1 MSEECDVLI
10 CGSGSAGL
18 CAAVWLARAGIN
30 FKILERREGMLKQGQ
45 ADGVQVRT
53 VEILEHLG
61 LSEDVLKEAC
71 HVLEL
76 AFWSPDGN
84 GGIRR
89 SHLEPDTE
97 PGLSHLPH
105 VILSQARINEFLIQD
120 IVKSSGQ
127 SHIRYN
133 NEIYEV
139 VVDSEA
145 AQDPNAH
152 CVTVKSMEN
161 GVERTYRAKY
171 ALGCDGAHSA
181 VRKSLGFKM
190 IGDSTDV
197 VWAVMDV
204 YPRTDF
210 PDIRKK
216 CVLQSDAGNLLIIPR
231 EGDEKVRF
239 YMEMPVTTTA
249 EVTPEKV
256 KERLDCIFKPYQV
269 EIAETSW
276 FSAYSIGQRLADH
289 FTKDHRVFLTG
300 DACHTHS
307 PKAGQG
313 MNVSLQDGY
322 NIGWK
327 LSAVLRGQA
336 HPSIL
341 ETYVSERHHTAKDLI
356 DFDRQFA
363 KMFSSSYRKAHG
375 YSTKDFQEY
384 FIKSGR
390 YTAGLAIQYKP
401 SILVK
406 TGEHDDL
413 ACGISP
419 GMRFPSAQV
428 VRFSDAKAMPLSQT
442 LEADSRWSLAIFP
455 GDIAQKHAEQR
466 LVKLAKSLEVVLRR
480 FDEPQKEMNSFL
492 NPILVL
498 KSDRK
503 SLNDKKIPKLF
514 TPYAGKWRVK
524 CLQNIFVDDES
535 YHAGHGQAYARYG
548 VDPEV
553 GAMVLIRPDQYVSEI
568 YALENTK
575 AITTFFEPF
584 LVRMTNGTHKTGT
597 SYNVEDVVLM

>member
-18 CAAVWLARAGIN
+18 CAAVWLARCGIN
-30 FKILERREGMLKQGQ
+30 FKILERREGLLKQGQ

-61 LSEDVLKEAC
+61 LSEDVLKEAY

-76 AFWSPDGN
+76 AFWSPDET

-105 VILSQARINEFLIQD
+105 VILNQARINELLIQD
-120 IVKSSGQ
+120 IIYSSGE
-127 SHIRYN
+127 SHIRYGSDICDVIVN
-133 NEIYEV
+133 
-139 VVDSEA
+139 SEA
-145 AQDPNAH
+145 ARDPNAH
-152 CVTVKSMEN
+152 CVTVKSIEN

-197 VWAVMDV
+197 VWAVMDI

-216 CVLQSDAGNLLIIPR
+216 CVLQSDAGNLVIIPR

-239 YMEMPVTTTA
+239 YMEMPLATPG

-256 KERLDCIFKPYQV
+256 KERLDGIFKPYQV

-289 FTKDHRVFLTG
+289 FTKDNRVFLTG

-327 LSAVLRGQA
+327 LAAVLRGQA
-336 HPSIL
+336 QPSIL
-341 ETYVSERHHTAKDLI
+341 ETYVSERHQTAKDLI

-363 KMFSSSYRKAHG
+363 KMFSSSYRREHG

-390 YTAGLAIQYKP
+390 YTAGLATQYKP
-401 SILVK
+401 SMLV
-406 TGEHDDL
+406 GASGCDDL
-413 ACGISP
+413 ARGMKV
-419 GMRFPSAQV
+419 GMRFSSAQV
-428 VRFSDAKAMPLSQT
+428 VRFSDARAMQLSQA
-442 LEADSRWSLAIFP
+442 LHADSRWSLIIFA
-455 GDIAQKHAEQR
+455 GDVAQRRSEER
-466 LVKLAKSLEVVLRR
+466 LYK
-480 FDEPQKEMNSFL
+480 
-492 NPILVL
+492 
-498 KSDRK
+498 
-503 SLNDKKIPKLF
+503 
-514 TPYAGKWRVK
+514 
-524 CLQNIFVDDES
+524 NIFVDDIS
-535 YHAGHGQAYARYG
+535 YHAGHGEAYAKYG

-553 GAMVLIRPDQYVSEI
+553 GAMILVRPDQCESHPIHAGAFAKRTILDVSGI
-568 YALENTK
+568 YALENTE
-575 AITTFFEPF
+575 AISNFFESF
-584 LVRMTNGTHKTGT
+584 FVCKTNGFH
-597 SYNVEDVVLM
+597 

>member
-1 MSEECDVLI
+1 MSEEYDVLI

-18 CAAVWLARAGIN
+18 CAAVWLARCGIN
-30 FKILERREGMLKQGQ
+30 FKILERRGGPLEQGQ

-61 LSEDVLKEAC
+61 LSEDVLKEAY

-76 AFWSPDGN
+76 AFWSPETTGGGGG
-84 GGIRR
+84 GGIHR

-105 VILSQARINEFLIQD
+105 VILNQARINEFLIRD
-120 IVKSSGQ
+120 IVKSSGA
-127 SHIRYN
+127 SHIRYGS
-133 NEIYEV
+133 EIREV
-139 VVDSEA
+139 TVDSEA
-145 AQDPNAH
+145 ARDPDAH
-152 CVTVKSMEN
+152 CVTVKSIED

-216 CVLQSDAGNLLIIPR
+216 CVVQSDAGNLVIIPR

-239 YMEMPVTTTA
+239 YMEMPVA
-249 EVTPEKV
+249 AAPGEVTPERV
-256 KERLDCIFKPYQV
+256 KGRLDAIFRPYRV
-269 EIAETSW
+269 DIAETSW
-276 FSAYSIGQRLADH
+276 FSAYSIGQRLADR
-289 FTKDHRVFLTG
+289 FTRDHRVFLTG

-322 NIGWK
+322 NVGWK
-327 LSAVLRGQA
+327 LAAVLRGRA
-336 HPSIL
+336 RPSVL
-341 ETYVSERHHTAKDLI
+341 ETYVSERRRTAGDLI

-363 KMFSSSYRKAHG
+363 RMFSSAYRKEHG
-375 YSTKDFQEY
+375 YSTEDFQEY

-390 YTAGLAIQYKP
+390 YTAGLATRYEP
-401 SILVK
+401 SMLVR
-406 TGEHDDL
+406 TGADDDL
-413 ACGISP
+413 ARGVKP

-428 VRFSDAKAMPLSQT
+428 VRFSDAKAMQLSRAIH
-442 LEADSRWSLAIFP
+442 ADSRWYLVIFP
-455 GDIAQKHAEQR
+455 GDAAQLRSNER
-466 LVKLAKSLEVVLRR
+466 LHKLADNLEIILKWVTASGT
-480 FDEPQKEMNSFL
+480 DINSFL
-492 NPILVL
+492 TPLLVL

-503 SLNDKKIPKLF
+503 TLDDKMIPSIF
-514 TPYAGKWRVK
+514 TPHTGKWKVK

-535 YHAGHGQAYARYG
+535 YHAGRGEAYAKYG
-548 VDPEV
+548 VDPDA
-553 GAMVLIRPDQYVSEI
+553 GAMVLVRPDQYVAAV
-568 YALENTK
+568 YALENT
-575 AITTFFEPF
+575 ESLRNF
-584 LVRMTNGTHKTGT
+584 LESFTPGLSNGVHE
-597 SYNVEDVVLM
+597 SA

>member
-10 CGSGSAGL
+10 CGSSSAGL

-30 FKILERREGMLKQGQ
+30 FRILERREGMLKQGQ

-53 VEILEHLG
+53 VEIMEHLG
-61 LSEDVLKEAC
+61 LSEDVLKEAY

-76 AFWSPDGN
+76 AFWSADGN

-105 VILSQARINEFLIQD
+105 VILNQARINEFLIQD
-120 IVKSSGQ
+120 IIKSSGE
-127 SHIRYN
+127 SPIRYSN
-133 NEIYEV
+133 DVYQV
-139 VVDSEA
+139 VVDGEA

-204 YPRTDF
+204 FPRTEF

-216 CVLQSDAGNLLIIPR
+216 CVLQSDAGNLVIIPR

-239 YMEMPVTTTA
+239 YLEMPVTTPA

-256 KERLDCIFKPYQV
+256 KERLDRIFKPYQV
-269 EIAETSW
+269 ELAETSW

-289 FTKDHRVFLTG
+289 FTQDHRVFLTG

-327 LSAVLRGQA
+327 LAAVLRGQA
-336 HPSIL
+336 YPSIL
-341 ETYVSERHHTAKDLI
+341 ETYVSERHQTAKDLI

-363 KMFSSSYRKAHG
+363 RMFSSSYRKEHG
-375 YSTKDFQEY
+375 YSTQDFQEY

-390 YTAGLAIQYKP
+390 YTAGLATQYKL
-401 SILVK
+401 SMLVK
-406 TGEHDDL
+406 PGEHDDL
-413 ACGISP
+413 ARGLSA

-428 VRFSDAKAMPLSQT
+428 VRFSDAKAMQLSKT
-442 LEADSRWSLAIFP
+442 LQADSRWSLVIFP
-455 GDIAQKHAEQR
+455 GDIAQHHAEQR
-466 LVKLAKSLEVVLRR
+466 LIKLASNLEVLLRR
-480 FDEPQKEMNSFL
+480 FTDTQRETNGFL
-492 NPILVL
+492 NPILVS

-503 SLNDKKIPKLF
+503 RLDDKKIPKLF
-514 TPYAGKWRVK
+514 MPYTGKWGVK

-535 YHAGHGQAYARYG
+535 YHAGHGQAYAKYG
-548 VDPEV
+548 VDPEA
-553 GAMVLIRPDQYVSEI
+553 GAMVLIRPDQYISGI
-568 YALENTK
+568 YALESTD
-575 AITTFFEPF
+575 AITTFFESF
-584 LVRMTNGTHKTGT
+584 LVRTTNGLH
-597 SYNVEDVVLM
+597 

>member
-10 CGSGSAGL
+10 CGSSSAGL

-30 FKILERREGMLKQGQ
+30 FRILERREGMLKQGQ

-53 VEILEHLG
+53 VEIMEHLG
-61 LSEDVLKEAC
+61 LSEDVLKEAY

-76 AFWSPDGN
+76 AFWSADGN

-105 VILSQARINEFLIQD
+105 VILNQARINEFLIQD
-120 IVKSSGQ
+120 IIKSSGE
-127 SHIRYN
+127 SPIRYSN
-133 NEIYEV
+133 DVYQV
-139 VVDSEA
+139 VVDGEA

-171 ALGCDGAHSA
+171 AL
-181 VRKSLGFKM
+181 
-190 IGDSTDV
+190 
-197 VWAVMDV
+197 
-204 YPRTDF
+204 
-210 PDIRKK
+210 
-216 CVLQSDAGNLLIIPR
+216 SDAGNLVIIPR

-239 YMEMPVTTTA
+239 YLEMPVTTPA

-256 KERLDCIFKPYQV
+256 KERLDRIFKPYQV
-269 EIAETSW
+269 ELAETSW

-289 FTKDHRVFLTG
+289 FTQDHRVFLTG

-327 LSAVLRGQA
+327 LAAVLRGQA
-336 HPSIL
+336 YPSIL
-341 ETYVSERHHTAKDLI
+341 ETYVSERHQTAKDLI

-363 KMFSSSYRKAHG
+363 RMFSSSYRKEHG
-375 YSTKDFQEY
+375 YSTQDFQEY

-390 YTAGLAIQYKP
+390 YTAGLATQYKL
-401 SILVK
+401 SMLVK
-406 TGEHDDL
+406 PGEHDDL
-413 ACGISP
+413 ARGLSA

-428 VRFSDAKAMPLSQT
+428 VRFSDAKAMQLSKT
-442 LEADSRWSLAIFP
+442 LQADSRWSLVIFP
-455 GDIAQKHAEQR
+455 GDIAQHHAEQR
-466 LVKLAKSLEVVLRR
+466 LIKLASNLEVLLRR
-480 FDEPQKEMNSFL
+480 FTDTQRETNGFL
-492 NPILVL
+492 NPILVS

-503 SLNDKKIPKLF
+503 RLDDKKIPKLF
-514 TPYAGKWRVK
+514 MPYTGKWGVK
-524 CLQNIFVDDES
+524 CDIPSSPCHQVAQVQTAYFYLEIGLQNIFVDDES
-535 YHAGHGQAYARYG
+535 YHAGHGQAYAKYG
-548 VDPEV
+548 VDPEA
-553 GAMVLIRPDQYVSEI
+553 GAMVLIRPDQYISGI
-568 YALENTK
+568 YALESTD
-575 AITTFFEPF
+575 AITTFFESF
-584 LVRMTNGTHKTGT
+584 LVRTTNGLH
-597 SYNVEDVVLM
+597 

>member
-18 CAAVWLARAGIN
+18 CSAVWLARCGIN
-30 FKILERREGMLKQGQ
+30 FKILERREGLLKQGQ

-61 LSEDVLKEAC
+61 LSEDVLKEAY

-76 AFWSPDGN
+76 AFWSPDEN

-105 VILSQARINEFLIQD
+105 VILNQARINELLIQD
-120 IVKSSGQ
+120 IVNSSGE
-127 SHIRYN
+127 SHIRYGSD
-133 NEIYEV
+133 IQEV
-139 VVDSEA
+139 IVDSEA
-145 AQDPNAH
+145 ARNPEAH
-152 CVTVKSMEN
+152 CVAVKSIEN
-161 GVERTYRAKY
+161 GIERTYRAKY

-197 VWAVMDV
+197 VWAVMDI
-204 YPRTDF
+204 YPKTDF

-216 CVLQSDAGNLLIIPR
+216 CVLQSDAGNLVIIPR

-239 YMEMPVTTTA
+239 YMEMPVA
-249 EVTPEKV
+249 KPSEVTPEKV
-256 KERLDCIFKPYQV
+256 KERLNGIFKPYQV
-269 EIAETSW
+269 EITETSW

-289 FTKDHRVFLTG
+289 FTKDNRVFLTG

-327 LSAVLRGQA
+327 LAAVLQGQA
-336 HPSIL
+336 QPSIL
-341 ETYVSERHHTAKDLI
+341 ETYVSERHQTAKDLI

-363 KMFSSSYRKAHG
+363 RMFSSSYRREHG
-375 YSTKDFQEY
+375 YSTKDFQDY

-390 YTAGLAIQYKP
+390 YTAGLATQYKP
-401 SILVK
+401 SMLVRDI
-406 TGEHDDL
+406 GCDDL
-413 ACGISP
+413 AR
-419 GMRFPSAQV
+419 GMKAGVRFPSAQV
-428 VRFSDAKAMPLSQT
+428 VRFSDARAMQLSQA
-442 LEADSRWSLAIFP
+442 LHADSRWSLIIFA
-455 GDIAQKHAEQR
+455 GDVTRRCSEER
-466 LVKLAKSLEVVLRR
+466 LDKLANNLEVILRQ
-480 FDEPQKEMNSFL
+480 FTESHEDTTSFL
-492 NPILVL
+492 NLILVL

-503 SLNDKKIPKLF
+503 NLDDKKIPNLF
-514 TPYAGKWRVK
+514 MPYTGKWGVK
-524 CLQNIFVDDES
+524 CLQNIFVDDIS
-535 YHAGHGQAYARYG
+535 YHAGHGEAYAKYG

-553 GAMVLIRPDQYVSEI
+553 GAMILVRPDQYVSEI
-568 YALENTK
+568 CALENTETIK
-575 AITTFFEPF
+575 KFFQSF
-584 LVRMTNGTHKTGT
+584 FMGKTNSFH
-597 SYNVEDVVLM
+597 

>member
-1 MSEECDVLI
+1 MSEEYDVLI

-18 CAAVWLARAGIN
+18 CAAVWLARCGIN

-61 LSEDVLKEAC
+61 LSEDVLKEAY

-105 VILSQARINEFLIQD
+105 VILNQARINELLIQD
-120 IVKSSGQ
+120 IVKSSGE
-127 SHIRYN
+127 SHIQYGSDIR
-133 NEIYEV
+133 EV
-139 VVDSEA
+139 IVNSEA
-145 AQDPNAH
+145 AQDHGAH
-152 CVTVKSMEN
+152 CVTVKSTEN

-216 CVLQSDAGNLLIIPR
+216 CVLQSDAGNLVIIPR

-239 YMEMPVTTTA
+239 YMEMPVTTPG

-256 KERLDCIFKPYQV
+256 KERLDKIFKPYNV

-276 FSAYSIGQRLADH
+276 FSAYSIGQRLADY

-327 LSAVLRGQA
+327 LAAVLRGQA
-336 HPSIL
+336 QPSIL
-341 ETYVSERHHTAKDLI
+341 ETYVSERHETAKNLI

-363 KMFSSSYRKAHG
+363 KMFSSSYRKEHG

-390 YTAGLAIQYKP
+390 YTAGLATQYKP
-401 SILVK
+401 SMLVRSS
-406 TGEHDDL
+406 ERDDL
-413 ACGISP
+413 ARGMKT

-428 VRFSDAKAMPLSQT
+428 VRFSDARAMQLSQA
-442 LEADSRWSLAIFP
+442 LHADSRWALVIFP
-455 GDIAQKHAEQR
+455 GDVTQR
-466 LVKLAKSLEVVLRR
+466 HSEERLHK
-480 FDEPQKEMNSFL
+480 
-492 NPILVL
+492 
-498 KSDRK
+498 
-503 SLNDKKIPKLF
+503 
-514 TPYAGKWRVK
+514 
-524 CLQNIFVDDES
+524 NIFVDDES
-535 YHAGHGQAYARYG
+535 YHAGHGEAYARYG
-548 VDPEV
+548 VNPTV
-553 GAMVLIRPDQYVSEI
+553 GAMVLVRPDQYVSEI
-568 YALENTK
+568 CALEDTESIK
-575 AITTFFEPF
+575 DFLESFF
-584 LVRMTNGTHKTGT
+584 VRKTNGFH
-597 SYNVEDVVLM
+597 

>member
-1 MSEECDVLI
+1 MPEEYCDVLI

-18 CAAVWLARAGIN
+18 CAAVWLARAGID
-30 FKILERREGMLKQGQ
+30 FKILERRDGMLVQGQ

-71 HVLEL
+71 HLLEL

-105 VILSQARINEFLIQD
+105 VILNQARINEFLIQD
-120 IVKSSGQ
+120 IVKSSGE
-127 SHIRYN
+127 SHIRYGN
-133 NEIYEV
+133 DVCQV
-139 VVDSEA
+139 VVDSETA
-145 AQDPNAH
+145 RDPDAH

-161 GVERTYRAKY
+161 GVERAYRAKY

-181 VRKSLGFKM
+181 VRKALGFKM

-197 VWAVMDV
+197 IWAVMDV

-216 CVLQSDAGNLLIIPR
+216 CVLQSDAGNLVIIPR

-239 YMEMPVTTTA
+239 YMEMPVTTPA
-249 EVTPEKV
+249 EVTPERV
-256 KERLDCIFKPYQV
+256 KERLDNIFKPYQV
-269 EIAETSW
+269 EIAHTSW

-327 LSAVLRGQA
+327 LAAVLRGQA

-341 ETYVSERHHTAKDLI
+341 ETYVSERRQTAKDLI

-363 KMFSSSYRKAHG
+363 NMFSSSYRKEHG
-375 YSTKDFQEY
+375 VSTQVFQEY

-390 YTAGLAIQYKP
+390 YTAGLETKYKP
-401 SILVK
+401 SMLVK
-406 TGEHDDL
+406 PGERDDL
-413 ACGISP
+413 ARGLLA

-428 VRFSDAKAMPLSQT
+428 VRFSDAKAMQLSKALQ
-442 LEADSRWSLAIFP
+442 ADSRWSLVIFP
-455 GDIAQKHAEQR
+455 GDIAKGRAGQR
-466 LVKLAKSLEVVLRR
+466 LTKLASDLEAVLQRFTEPRR
-480 FDEPQKEMNSFL
+480 EPYGFL

-498 KSDRK
+498 KCDRK
-503 SLNDKKIPKLF
+503 SLDDGKIPKVF
-514 TPYAGKWRVK
+514 TPNAGKWGVK

-535 YHAGHGQAYARYG
+535 YHAGHGRAYAKYG

-553 GAMVLIRPDQYVSEI
+553 GAMVVIRPDQYVSEI
-568 YALENTK
+568 CALENTD
-575 AITTFFEPF
+575 AITTFFDSF
-584 LVRMTNGTHKTGT
+584 IVRKTNGF
-597 SYNVEDVVLM
+597 N

>member
-1 MSEECDVLI
+1 MPEEYDVLI

-18 CAAVWLARAGIN
+18 CAAVWLARCGIN
-30 FKILERREGMLKQGQ
+30 FKILERREGPLKQGQ

-61 LSEDVLKEAC
+61 LSEDVLKEAY

-76 AFWSPDGN
+76 AFWSPDGK

-105 VILSQARINEFLIQD
+105 VILNQARINEILIED
-120 IVKSSGQ
+120 IVKSSGK
-127 SHIRYN
+127 SHIQYGSDIR
-133 NEIYEV
+133 EV

-145 AQDPNAH
+145 AGNPDAR
-152 CVTVKSMEN
+152 CVTVKTIEN
-161 GVERTYRAKY
+161 GVERTYYAKY

-190 IGDSTDV
+190 VGDSSDV
-197 VWAVMDV
+197 VWAVMDI

-216 CVLQSDAGNLLIIPR
+216 SVIQSDSGNLVIIPR
-231 EGDEKVRF
+231 EGDEMVRF
-239 YMEMPVTTTA
+239 YMEMPVSTPG
-249 EVTPEKV
+249 EVTPERV
-256 KERLDCIFKPYQV
+256 KERIDGIFKPYQV

-289 FTKDHRVFLTG
+289 FTKDYRVFLTG

-327 LSAVLRGQA
+327 LAAVLRKHV

-341 ETYVSERHHTAKDLI
+341 ETYVSERHQTAKGLI

-363 KMFSSSYRKAHG
+363 KMFSSAYRKENG
-375 YSTKDFQEY
+375 YTTEDFQDY

-390 YTAGLAIQYKP
+390 YTAGLATQYQP
-401 SILVK
+401 SMLVRPGHK
-406 TGEHDDL
+406 DSL
-413 ACGISP
+413 ASGVSV
-419 GMRFPSAQV
+419 GMRFQSAQV
-428 VRFSDAKAMPLSQT
+428 VRFSDAKAMQLSHA
-442 LEADSRWSLAIFP
+442 LRADSRWSLVVFP
-455 GDIAQKHAEQR
+455 GDVLQAQAAKCLFQ
-466 LVKLAKSLEVVLRR
+466 VAKSLEVSMRQLPTLQN
-480 FDEPQKEMNSFL
+480 DIHSFL
-492 NPILVL
+492 NLVL
-498 KSDRK
+498 VLNSDRRK
-503 SLNDKKIPKLF
+503 LEDRQIPRLF
-514 TPYAGKWRVK
+514 TPNAGRWGVK
-524 CLQNIFVDDES
+524 CLQNVFVDDVS
-535 YHAGHGQAYARYG
+535 YHAGHGEAYVKYG
-548 VDPEV
+548 IDSEV
-553 GAMVLIRPDQYVSEI
+553 GAMVLVRPDQYVAGTFDFATVEDI
-568 YALENTK
+568 FEFFK
-575 AITTFFEPF
+575 GFTTHT
-584 LVRMTNGTHKTGT
+584 TNGFHQ
-597 SYNVEDVVLM
+597 

>member
-1 MSEECDVLI
+1 MSEEFDVLI

-30 FKILERREGMLKQGQ
+30 FKILERREGMLIQGQ

-61 LSEDVLKEAC
+61 LSEDVLKEAY

-76 AFWSPDGN
+76 GFWSPDGS

-89 SHLEPDTE
+89 SHLEPDTA

-105 VILSQARINEFLIQD
+105 VILNQARINEFLIQD
-120 IVKSSGQ
+120 IVKSSGE
-127 SHIRYN
+127 SHIRYS
-133 NEIYEV
+133 NEIREV

-145 AQDPNAH
+145 ARNPDAH
-152 CVTVKSMEN
+152 CVTVKSIEN

-190 IGDSTDV
+190 VGDSTDV
-197 VWAVMDV
+197 VWAVMDI

-216 CVLQSDAGNLLIIPR
+216 CVIQSDAGNLVIIPR
-231 EGDEKVRF
+231 EGDEMVRF
-239 YMEMPVTTTA
+239 YMEMPVTTPV
-249 EVTPEKV
+249 EVTPDKV
-256 KERLDCIFKPYQV
+256 KERLDGIFKPYQV

-289 FTKDHRVFLTG
+289 FTQDHRVFLTG

-313 MNVSLQDGY
+313 MNVSIQDGY

-327 LSAVLRGQA
+327 LAAVLRGQA
-336 HPSIL
+336 DPSIL
-341 ETYVSERHHTAKDLI
+341 ETYVSERHQTAKDLI

-363 KMFSSSYRKAHG
+363 KMFSSSYRKKHG

-384 FIKSGR
+384 FIKSGI
-390 YTAGLAIQYKP
+390 YTAGLATKYKP
-401 SILVK
+401 SMLVRP
-406 TGEHDDL
+406 GEHDGL
-413 ACGISP
+413 ARGLSV
-419 GMRFPSAQV
+419 GMRFPGAQV
-428 VRFSDAKAMPLSQT
+428 VRFSDAKAMQLSKALQS
-442 LEADSRWSLAIFP
+442 DSRWSLVTFP
-455 GDIAQKHAEQR
+455 GDIAQDYAEQR
-466 LVKLAKSLEVVLRR
+466 LIKLASNLEDVLRR
-480 FDEPQKEMNSFL
+480 FTGPQKDIHSFF

-503 SLNDKKIPKLF
+503 SLDDKKIPRLF

-524 CLQNIFVDDES
+524 CLQNILVDDES
-535 YHAGHGQAYARYG
+535 YHAGHGQAYAKYG

-553 GAMVLIRPDQYVSEI
+553 GAMVLVRPDQYVSEI
-568 YALENTK
+568 CALENTE
-575 AITTFFEPF
+575 AITTFFESF
-584 LVRMTNGTHKTGT
+584 LVRTTNGFH
-597 SYNVEDVVLM
+597 